1 MRPKKASKAPGR
13 PPASSD
19 GGTVRVEP
27 RPWGRF
33 SVLDEGRD
41 YKVKRIEVTS
51 GKRLSFQKHS
61 RRSEHWMIVEGAAR
75 VTVGR
80 RQFIAGVGEAS
91 DVPLETPHRI
101 ENKGR
106 EK

>member
-1 MRPKKASKAPGR
+1 
-13 PPASSD
+13 
-19 GGTVRVEP
+19 
-27 RPWGRF
+27 
-33 SVLDEGRD
+33 VLDEGRD

-51 GKRLSFQKHS
+51 GKRLRFKKHA

-80 RQFIAGVGEAS
+80 RQFIAGVGEAI

-101 ENKGR
+101 ENTGR
-106 EK
+106 EKLVFIEIQRGSYLGEDDILRLQDDYGRAPGVED